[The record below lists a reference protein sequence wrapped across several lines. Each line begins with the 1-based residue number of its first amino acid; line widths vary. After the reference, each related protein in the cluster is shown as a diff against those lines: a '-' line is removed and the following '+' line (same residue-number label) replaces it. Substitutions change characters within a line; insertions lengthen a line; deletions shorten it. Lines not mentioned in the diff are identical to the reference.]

1 MPEAISSTET
11 LWDLYAR
18 SYDNILSLMEYYQE
32 VLRRHISF
40 LDAPEIDNIIDLG
53 AGTGTV
59 ALKLAG
65 RGHHVVAVDSSGAM
79 LDRLKAK
86 REASNGRSSELS
98 VELFNSS
105 AEDLERFED
114 ASFDGVNIL
123 LALFA
128 MKHPAKCLYQAIR
141 ILKPG
146 GRLILTEPRRVFDM
160 KVLLA
165 KAEAFLKEKQLLP
178 AWQDDWN
185 RVKQVNCELKDSMHP
200 GMFPVE
206 VIEEELRAT
215 GGTISQIKQSHFG
228 NCATIW
234 FTKDNKTP
242 KLLATV
248 RGV

>member
-1 MPEAISSTET
+1 MKEFTSSTET

-32 VLRRHISF
+32 VLRRHILF
-40 LDAPEIDNIIDLG
+40 LNVSGIDNIIDLG

-65 RGHHVVAVDSSGAM
+65 QGHQVVAVDNSAAM
-79 LDRLKAK
+79 LGRLEAK
-86 REASNGRSSELS
+86 LGPPNGRSIELS
-98 VELFNSS
+98 NSS
-105 AEDLERFED
+105 AEDLDRFPD

-128 MKHPAKCLYQAIR
+128 MEHPAKCLHHAIR
-141 ILKPG
+141 VLKPG
-146 GRLILTEPRRVFDM
+146 GRLILTEPLRAFNM
-160 KVLLA
+160 MVLLA
-165 KAEAFLKEKQLLP
+165 KAEAFLKEKKLLP

-200 GMFPVE
+200 GKFPVE

-215 GGTISQIKQSHFG
+215 GGTIKGIEPSHFG

-234 FTKDNKTP
+234 FTKDWKTP
-242 KLLATV
+242 KLLVAV
-248 RGV
+248 PGV

>member
-1 MPEAISSTET
+1 MKELGRSTET
-11 LWDLYAR
+11 LWDSYAR

-32 VLRRHISF
+32 VLRRHILF
-40 LDAPEIDNIIDLG
+40 LNDPEINNVIDLG

-59 ALKLAG
+59 ALELAG
-65 RGHHVVAVDSSGAM
+65 RGQHVVAVDSSAAM
-79 LDRLKAK
+79 LGRLEAK
-86 REASNGRSSELS
+86 LGASNGRSIELS
-98 VELFNSS
+98 NSS

-128 MKHPAKCLYQAIR
+128 MEHPAKCLYQAIR

-146 GRLILTEPRRVFDM
+146 GRLILTEPLKAFNM

-185 RVKQVNCELKDSMHP
+185 RVKQVNCELTDSMHP
-200 GMFPVE
+200 GKFPVE
-206 VIEEELRAT
+206 IIQEELRAT
-215 GGTISQIKQSHFG
+215 GGSIDRIEPSHFG

-234 FTKDNKTP
+234 FRKHTKTP
-242 KLLATV
+242 KLLAAE